1 MYFDS
6 SYLLLI
12 PGLLLAL
19 WAQYAVKSAYAKYSK
34 VPSRNG
40 MAAADAVRRM
50 LQANGNGNV
59 QVQQGQG
66 VLTDHY
72 DPRNKTLRLSE
83 GVYGSNSVAA
93 LGIAAHEAGHAMQ
106 DKEGYAFLGFR
117 TAIVPVVSFGSKL
130 SLPIFIFGLIISFEP
145 LTWIGIGLFALTVVF
160 TLITLP
166 VEFDASKRA
175 VRMLNASGIIAGD
188 EEQGVRKVLN
198 AAAMTY
204 VASAVGAVLQLVR
217 LILLSRSRSRD

>member
-19 WAQYAVKSAYAKYSK
+19 WAQYAVKSAYDKYSK

-40 MAAADAVRRM
+40 MQAADAVRQM
-50 LQANGNGNV
+50 LNAGGNGQV
-59 QVQQGQG
+59 QVLQGQG

-83 GVYGSNSVAA
+83 GVYGSTSVAA

-130 SLPIFIFGLIISFEP
+130 SLPIFIIGLIMSYRP
-145 LTWIGIGLFALTVVF
+145 LTWIGIGLFALTVIF

-175 VRMLNASGIIAGD
+175 IRMLNASGVIAGD
-188 EEQGVRKVLN
+188 EEQSVRKVLN

-204 VASAVGAVLQLVR
+204 VAAAVGAVLQLAR
-217 LILLSRSRSRD
+217 LILLSRSRRRD